1 MVSACLRLS
10 YGQAHRRSNTG
21 SEDGHRAGEGA
32 LVELPVV
39 EIHLEINV
47 IGELYGLI
55 SGDRDNGERRHEQ
68 DEYE

>member
-1 MVSACLRLS
+1 MVSACLRLG

-21 SEDGHRAGEGA
+21 SEDGHRAGKGA

-39 EIHLEINV
+39 EIHLEVDV
-47 IGELYGLI
+47 IGKLDGLVL
-55 SGDRDNGERRHEQ
+55 GHRAGGEGGHEQ